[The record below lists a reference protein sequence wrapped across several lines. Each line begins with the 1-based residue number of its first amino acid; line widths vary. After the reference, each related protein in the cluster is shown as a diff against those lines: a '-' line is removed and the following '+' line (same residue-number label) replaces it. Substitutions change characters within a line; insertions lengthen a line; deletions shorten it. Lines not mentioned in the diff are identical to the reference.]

1 MISALVGM
9 LPAWAAK
16 AVGHI
21 VLNVFKEI
29 MARKDLKD
37 SVRKELALAAEKNN
51 AAALEFLARDG
62 DPSIPVRDD
71 AGHV

>member
-1 MISALVGM
+1 MLSALVGM
-9 LPAWAAK
+9 IPAWAAK
-16 AVGHI
+16 ALGHI
-21 VLNVFKEI
+21 ALNIFKEI

-37 SVRKELALAAEKNN
+37 SVKKELALASEKNN